1 MKKIILSIFAF
12 FFTTTV
18 AFSQLNNSWIDYSKT
33 YYKFPLAKDTLCRI
47 NQTVLA
53 AAGLGAVPAE
63 NFQLWRNG
71 KQVRIYT
78 SLATGV
84 LGANDYIEFWGEMN
98 DGKPD
103 NNLYRNPA
111 SQLSEKFSLETD
123 TAIYFLTVNTSS
135 ANNLRYVQSPNIIA
149 GNTLPASPYF
159 MRKIEQHYRNII
171 NKGYAAV
178 IGEYVFSS
186 SYDIG
191 EGWSSVGVGPGSPLS
206 KDFTGLNR
214 YAAGPPNSVT
224 FTIGASG
231 YTLYARDLVCR
242 FYSTP
247 VLQTP
252 MPFFDYVKDTVRNLP
267 LSLLLSPTNLPV
279 SVGTTSS
286 NPNEG
291 MVVSNFSVTYP
302 ATFNFNNEKNFY
314 FDLEPSATGNYL
326 KIANFNHNGQQP
338 ILYDYTNGK
347 RYFGDISITDTVQ
360 FVLPASSQLVRKFN
374 LMSQASG
381 NVSSIST
388 LTSKNFIDYT
398 AAANRGDY
406 LIISNPVL
414 YNDGSGVN
422 NVELYR
428 QYRSSANGG
437 GYTAKTFDINELTD
451 QFAFGIKK
459 HPAAVRDFIR
469 YVNQQYT
476 VKPKYLFIIGR
487 AISYADYTINQNNP
501 VANQI
506 DLVQTFGYPASDILL
521 VAEPGTQIPLVP
533 VGRLGAV
540 NGTEVGIY
548 LNKMIEYE
556 QAQKSPEQTIN
567 AKGWMKNVLQTGGPA
582 NVDEAIEFAGY
593 LETYK
598 RKFEDTLYGG
608 SVSTY
613 IKSSTVAIEQQ
624 QSREI
629 EAIMNGGVGVVKYF
643 GHSSANDLAVNLNFP
658 QNYTNAGKYPFMHVS
673 GCTVGNFFT
682 YNPLRPTGFAAMSL
696 SEKYTFLPNKGSIG
710 FLGSTHWGIA
720 PFLNFYNLDLINNVT
735 NTMYG
740 QSIGDQLKSTITSLG
755 SSPSTLDYYT
765 RVHLEEIN
773 LQGDPALKI
782 NNFPKPDY
790 IIEDQL
796 VKLNPTIITVADAS
810 FTIDIKMRNIG
821 RAIGDSI
828 RVTVKHKLPNDDVRV
843 LYDKVI
849 RSIKNIDSVFLT
861 ETINPITDK
870 GLNKLIITLDDGNR
884 IDEISENN
892 NILIKEFY
900 IFEDE
905 LRPVSPYNYSIINQQ
920 NITYYANTA
929 NPLGSTRQYVMEI
942 DTTKN
947 FNSIFKKVYNANGV
961 GGVIE
966 FKPTNLTFTD
976 STVYY
981 WRVAVVP
988 LNNTSYIWN
997 NSSFVY
1003 IANSTT
1009 GFNQSHYYQYKNNTY
1024 QDIVLDDNRVF
1035 NYTPK
1040 VETFAVKTTVFPASN
1055 QIPDFA
1061 LLKGAIREQAGFYT
1075 PFTFT
1080 NSEGLRFYVID
1091 SVTLKAVKNIDNG
1104 TSGLFG
1110 SVRPLPLGNS
1120 VPGFFHFRITT
1131 LAERQNVMT
1140 FLDAVSNGNTIVM
1153 TNGPA
1158 NPFTFFPSS
1167 WRADTI
1173 ALGSGNSLYHKLKNM
1188 GWTYIDSLKTL
1199 VPFVFITKKGTNIP
1213 SNQTFGLVPSEKL
1226 AVQFDVLGRNL
1237 SGEYTSDKLGPAK
1250 TWQDLRWRGNSVE
1263 PLNTD
1268 NSSVEV
1274 IGVDANGNNT
1284 SLAIVR
1290 PAQDTSLSWIN
1301 ATQYPYLKLRM
1312 ITNDSSQG
1320 TPMQLRYWRINATML
1335 PEGAVA
1341 PNILYAMKDTVEQGE
1356 KIDFKLAFKNI
1367 SQTAFDSTMKFNFII
1382 TDRNNVTTS
1391 VPIPRGKVLVA
1402 GDTLTINSQIDTKNL
1417 PGSNTLFVDVNPN
1430 NHQPEQTHFNN
1441 ILFKDFYVK
1450 ADTYNPLLDVTF
1462 DGVHIL
1468 NKDIVAAKPHILINL
1483 KDESRFLA
1491 LADTALLKV
1500 QVRFPDGSLQ
1510 QYYFGDIMVFTPA
1523 NLATGKNTATIDF
1536 MPKFDEEGEY
1546 ELIVMGRDVV
1556 GNKAG
1561 DLEYHINFNV
1571 ITKAMISNLLNYP
1584 NPFTTFTAFVFTITG
1599 NEVPQNMRIQ
1609 ILTITGKIVREI
1621 TKDELGPIHVGR
1633 NITEFKWDGT
1643 DTYGQKL
1650 GNGVYLY
1657 RVLTNLN
1664 GKSLEKYKADG
1675 DKTDQ
1680 YFNKGYGKM
1689 VIIR

>member
-12 FFTTTV
+12 FFITTIV
-18 AFSQLNNSWIDYSKT
+18 FSQLNNSWIDYSKT

-47 NQTVLA
+47 NQPVLV

-84 LGANDYIEFWGEMN
+84 LGASDYIEFWGEMN

-123 TAIYFLTVNTSS
+123 TVIYFLTVNTNS
-135 ANNLRYVQSPNIIA
+135 ANNLRYIQSPNIIA

-171 NKGYAAV
+171 NNGYAAV

-214 YAAGPPNSVT
+214 YAAGPPNSVI
-224 FTIGASG
+224 FTVGASG
-231 YTLYARDLVCR
+231 YSLNARDLVCR
-242 FYSTP
+242 FYNTP

-252 MPFFDYVKDTVRNLP
+252 MPFFEYVKDTVRNLP
-267 LSLLLSPTNLPV
+267 LSLLLNPTNLPV

-286 NPNEG
+286 NLNEG

-314 FDLEPSATGNYL
+314 FELEPSATGNYL
-326 KIANFNHNGQQP
+326 KIANFNYNGQQP
-338 ILYDYTNGK
+338 ILYDYSNGK

-360 FVLPASSQLVRKFN
+360 FVLPASSQLGRKFN

-381 NVSSIST
+381 NISSIST
-388 LTSKNFIDYT
+388 LTSKTFIDYT
-398 AAANRGDY
+398 TAANRGDY

-437 GYTAKTFDINELTD
+437 GYTAKTFDISELTD

-459 HPAAVRDFIR
+459 HPAAIRDFIR

-506 DLVQTFGYPASDILL
+506 DLVQTFGFPASDILL

-582 NVDEAIEFAGY
+582 TVNEAVEFAGY

-608 SVSTY
+608 SISTY

-658 QNYTNAGKYPFMHVS
+658 QNYINAGKYPFMHVS

-682 YNPLRPTGFAAMSL
+682 YNPLRPTGFSAMSL
-696 SEKYTFLPNKGSIG
+696 SEKYTFLPNKGGIG

-720 PFLNFYNLDLINNVT
+720 PFLNYYNLDLINNVT

-740 QSIGDQLKSTITSLG
+740 QSIGNQIKSTITSLG

-773 LQGDPALKI
+773 LHGDPALKI

-796 VKLNPTIITVADAS
+796 VKLNPTIITVADAR

-828 RVTVKHKLPNDDVRV
+828 RVTVKHKLPNDVVRV

-849 RSIKNIDSVFLT
+849 RSIKNIDSIFLT
-861 ETINPITDK
+861 ENINPITDK

-905 LRPVSPYNYSIINQQ
+905 LRPVSPYNYSITNQQ
-920 NITYYANTA
+920 NISYYANTA

-942 DTTKN
+942 DTTEN
-947 FNSIFKKVYNANGV
+947 FNSVFKKVYKTNGV
-961 GGVIE
+961 GGIIE

-988 LNNTSYIWN
+988 LNNASYIWN

-1003 IANSTT
+1003 TANSSS
-1009 GFNQSHYYQYKNNTY
+1009 GFNQSHHYQHQKSTNTNLNYNANRVWRFTETQSNIKIKNGVFPTASN
-1024 QDIVLDDNRVF
+1024 QALDFAVLINGDDNIRSVCGISKIIFNVF
-1035 NYTPK
+1035 SPFDMEPWTNNFPGTGLYGSDNVCGATRK
-1040 VETFAVKTTVFPASN
+1040 WNFQYDLLSLTSRRAAVQFLDLIPSGYFVVVRNTSGVSPASN
-1055 QIPDFA
+1055 TYAEDWK
-1061 LLKGAIREQAGFYT
+1061 LDDGGGTNTLYHRLKNAGFADVDSFNRPRAFNFLYKKAD
-1075 PFTFT
+1075 
-1080 NSEGLRFYVID
+1080 NSFAAQSKFSVGLTDKID
-1091 SVTLKAVKNIDNG
+1091 LTVDCISQKGNG
-1104 TSGLFG
+1104 EISSPLF
-1110 SVRPLPLGNS
+1110 
-1120 VPGFFHFRITT
+1120 
-1131 LAERQNVMT
+1131 
-1140 FLDAVSNGNTIVM
+1140 
-1153 TNGPA
+1153 
-1158 NPFTFFPSS
+1158 
-1167 WRADTI
+1167 
-1173 ALGSGNSLYHKLKNM
+1173 
-1188 GWTYIDSLKTL
+1188 
-1199 VPFVFITKKGTNIP
+1199 
-1213 SNQTFGLVPSEKL
+1213 
-1226 AVQFDVLGRNL
+1226 
-1237 SGEYTSDKLGPAK
+1237 GPAK
-1250 TWQDLRWRGNSVE
+1250 SWKDFHWRGKSEETLAGDSANCKIIGISPTGIETTLFVVDT
-1263 PLNTD
+1263 LTKD
-1268 NSSVEV
+1268 LDISS
-1274 IGVDANGNNT
+1274 
-1284 SLAIVR
+1284 
-1290 PAQDTSLSWIN
+1290 IN
-1301 ATQYPYLKLRM
+1301 AIQYPYIKLKM
-1312 ITNDSSQG
+1312 YNQDKITG
-1320 TPMQLRYWRINATML
+1320 TPYQLKYWRVNFSPIA
-1335 PEGAVA
+1335 EGAVA

-1382 TDRNNVTTS
+1382 TDRNNVATS

-1402 GDTLTINSQIDTKNL
+1402 GDTLTINSQINTKNL

-1430 NHQPEQTHFNN
+1430 NHQAEQTHFNN

-1462 DGVHIL
+1462 DGIHIL

-1584 NPFTTFTAFVFTITG
+1584 NPFTTSTAFVFTITG

-1680 YFNKGYGKM
+1680 YFNKRYGKM